1 MIKTLSVTN
10 NGSVIVLS
18 RNHYIAVY
26 DHRFGQCIFREAT
39 DFSDAHYV
47 SGNLLLLAARSGG
60 ITWFDTESLKTGQIN
75 GINSRGI
82 KGFLWIK
89 GAHRWQFI
97 LTIGLV
103 MSLILFLPSYP
114 KQRYI

>member
-47 SGNLLLLAARSGG
+47 PE
-60 ITWFDTESLKTGQIN
+60 TCFSLQRAPAG
-75 GINSRGI
+75 SP
-82 KGFLWIK
+82 
-89 GAHRWQFI
+89 
-97 LTIGLV
+97 GL
-103 MSLILFLPSYP
+103 IP
-114 KQRYI
+114 KA